1 MRSLFTLVA
10 MVLLSAC
17 ATQPQATTECTEPRP
32 LVCTREFRP
41 TCGVLKTG
49 GLREFASPCTAC
61 ADNAVSGFIPGP
73 CPQ

>member
-10 MVLLSAC
+10 MVMLSAC
-17 ATQPQATTECTEPRP
+17 ATQPQATNACTEPRP

-49 GLREFASPCTAC
+49 GTREFASPCTAC
-61 ADNAVSGFIPGP
+61 ADNAVSGYIAGP
-73 CPQ
+73 CSQ